1 VDSLARG
8 FAIIAALAWTA
19 VACIMLGGLLMVI
32 QATRSPWG
40 VYGYAR
46 FFSGG
51 LGFLG
56 FVIVVVGLVLVVVG
70 RLLIGS

>member
-1 VDSLARG
+1 
-8 FAIIAALAWTA
+8 
-19 VACIMLGGLLMVI
+19 MVI